1 MSWNGDDNKKQM
13 VTLDQ
18 LNAYTQKREKELL
31 DEMMDE
37 IKLRMDILFDGKDID
52 QTYNLIHLKQLAKVL
67 WQRMV
72 KQQEIRS

>member
-1 MSWNGDDNKKQM
+1 MNNKKQM

>member
-1 MSWNGDDNKKQM
+1 MSWNGNDNKKQM

>member
-1 MSWNGDDNKKQM
+1 MSWNRDDNKKQM

>member
-1 MSWNGDDNKKQM
+1 MNNKKQM
-13 VTLDQ
+13 ETLDQ